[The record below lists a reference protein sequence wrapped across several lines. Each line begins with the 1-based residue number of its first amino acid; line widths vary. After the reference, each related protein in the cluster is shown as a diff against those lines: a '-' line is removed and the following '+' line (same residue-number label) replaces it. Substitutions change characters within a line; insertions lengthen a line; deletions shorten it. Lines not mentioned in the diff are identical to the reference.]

1 MDEKEYRSAYQNLNP
16 IRCVFEKAINSRI
29 CNCSQSTRFNL
40 ADREG
45 VSCNSASGQQQCTQ
59 VLATLRE
66 NAKFVLQQKSIDG
79 QLPHNSEIKI
89 QNGGVKGIVK
99 VLKDTS
105 TNEND
110 IYNVLNAASKEF
122 TSIDLLPF
130 NNIIQEISS
139 YQGRRKNK
147 REK

>member
-1 MDEKEYRSAYQNLNP
+1 M
-16 IRCVFEKAINSRI
+16 
-29 CNCSQSTRFNL
+29 
-40 ADREG
+40 
-45 VSCNSASGQQQCTQ
+45 
-59 VLATLRE
+59 LATLRE
-66 NAKFVLQQKSIDG
+66 NSKFILQQKSIDG

-105 TNEND
+105 TSEND
-110 IYNVLNAASKEF
+110 IYNVLNTASKEF

-130 NNIIQEISS
+130 NKIIQEISS
-139 YQGRRKNK
+139 YQGRRRNK